1 MRRLCL
7 LVGLVPLVTGCFY
20 VPLLG
25 SSSSSR
31 SDKASSAQSNLRN
44 SVPAIEAWY
53 ADHGTYAG
61 MTVNK
66 LRTQYDYGISF
77 DLQIV
82 RATKRAY
89 CVESTVAG
97 ETWSYVGPS
106 RGFASG
112 GC

>member
-20 VPLLG
+20 GPLLG

-31 SDKASSAQSNLRN
+31 SDEASSAQSNLRN

-89 CVESTVAG
+89 CVESTIAG

-106 RGFASG
+106 RGFASS

>member
-7 LVGLVPLVTGCFY
+7 LVALVPLLTGCFY
-20 VPLLG
+20 APLLGG
-25 SSSSSR
+25 SSSSGSEE
-31 SDKASSAQSNLRN
+31 ASSAQSNLRN

-61 MTVNK
+61 MTVDK
-66 LRTQYDYGISF
+66 LRTQYDYGISL
-77 DLQIV
+77 DLKIV
-82 RATKRAY
+82 RATKKAY
-89 CVESTVAG
+89 CVESSVAG
-97 ETWSYVGPS
+97 ETWSYVGPA